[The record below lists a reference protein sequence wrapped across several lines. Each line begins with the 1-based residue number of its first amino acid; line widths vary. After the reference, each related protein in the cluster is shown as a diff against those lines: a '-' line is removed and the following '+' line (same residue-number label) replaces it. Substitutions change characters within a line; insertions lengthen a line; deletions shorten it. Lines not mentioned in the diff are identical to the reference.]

1 MRMQRVVGQDV
12 DEPEGCA
19 LHNWTV
25 ALDALDAPVVIF
37 VTRVP
42 VAETRHLKHTL
53 VALGKEATVAVLNV
67 VRMKICLG

>member
-25 ALDALDAPVVIF
+25 ALDAPVVIF